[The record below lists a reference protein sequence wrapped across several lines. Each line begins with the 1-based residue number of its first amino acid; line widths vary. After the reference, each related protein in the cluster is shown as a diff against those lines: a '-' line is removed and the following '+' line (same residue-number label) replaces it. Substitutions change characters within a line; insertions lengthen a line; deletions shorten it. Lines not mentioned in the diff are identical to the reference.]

1 MKRMLSFSFNN
12 MKYITIRRPFLY
24 KTFNRYFSLNSMTT
38 NINQSKESH
47 IKQLFSGQNID
58 QKNNLNTQ
66 IDNSIFSLNISNS
79 ALEKL
84 KQIKLNRKKPDI
96 YLRIT
101 VEGGGCSGFVYN
113 LSLENDKSKINNKD
127 DLLFNHDNEL
137 VVIDKTSISFLE
149 GSTIE
154 FVDSMIKAGFY
165 IKENPTAEQ
174 SCSCGTS
181 FTPNF
186 DKLEKKK

>member
-1 MKRMLSFSFNN
+1 MKRMLSLSFNN
-12 MKYITIRRPFLY
+12 IKYSIFRSPFLY
-24 KTFNRYFSLNSMTT
+24 KSFNRYFSLN
-38 NINQSKESH
+38 NIASNMSQSKEGQ
-47 IKQLFSGQNID
+47 IKQLFSEQILPNT
-58 QKNNLNTQ
+58 NNLNTQ
-66 IDNSIFSLNISNS
+66 INNSTFSLNISNS

-84 KQIKLNRKKPDI
+84 KQIKLNRKKPEI

-127 DLLFNHDNEL
+127 DLLFNHDNEQI
-137 VVIDKTSISFLE
+137 VIDKTSISFLE